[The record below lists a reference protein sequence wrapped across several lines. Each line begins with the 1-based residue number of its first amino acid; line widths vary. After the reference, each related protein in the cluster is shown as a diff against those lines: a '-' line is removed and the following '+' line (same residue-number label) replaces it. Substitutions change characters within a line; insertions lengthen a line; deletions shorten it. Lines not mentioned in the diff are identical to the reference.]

1 MGKAAT
7 ATNRRTRLLLSDEKE
22 EEKRGLQSWELQS
35 YRLGVFSCRRNL
47 GFGTV
52 AYFIIT

>member
-22 EEKRGLQSWELQS
+22 EKRREKRAAIMGATDWVCLVGEEIWIL
-35 YRLGVFSCRRNL
+35 VM
-47 GFGTV
+47 
-52 AYFIIT
+52 